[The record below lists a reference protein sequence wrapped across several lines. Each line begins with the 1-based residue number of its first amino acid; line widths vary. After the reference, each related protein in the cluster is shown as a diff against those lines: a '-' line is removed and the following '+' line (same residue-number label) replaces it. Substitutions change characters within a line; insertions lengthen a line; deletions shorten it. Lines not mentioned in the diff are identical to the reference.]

1 MKAIELAAN
10 ARTAKKRNQVKALRH
25 TGRLPAVIYGSGKGA
40 EQLEVDK
47 KGFQRMMASTSATAV
62 LVDLNLDGDSRLAL
76 IQEVQHHPLSRQPLH
91 VDFREVRKDQQVHVT
106 VPVIPVGEA
115 VGVKVSG
122 GNLEHVMRRVHVSG
136 TPAALPEFIEVDIT
150 ELEIGSTLHVSDI
163 AQPEGVE
170 FLENAGNP
178 VFSVSRPR
186 EEVEETPAE
195 GEEGEEG
202 AEGEGE
208 AGEGGE
214 AAEGEA
220 KPEEGGDD
228 KK

>member
-10 ARTAKKRNQVKALRH
+10 ARTAKKRNQVRALRH
-25 TGRLPAVIYGSGKGA
+25 TGSMPAVIYGSGEGA

-47 KGFQRMMASTSATAV
+47 KSFQRMMESTSATAV
-62 LVDLNLDGDSRLAL
+62 LVDLNLDGNSRLAL

-91 VDFREVRKDQQVHVT
+91 VDFREVRKDQQVQVT
-106 VPVIPVGEA
+106 VPVVTVGEA
-115 VGVKVSG
+115 VGVKVGG
-122 GNLEHVMRRVHVSG
+122 GNLEHVMRQVHVSG
-136 TPAALPEFIEVDIT
+136 TPAELPEMIEVDIS

-163 AQPEGVE
+163 VRPAGVE
-170 FLENAGNP
+170 ILDNASNP

-186 EEVEETPAE
+186 VEVEEAPAE

-202 AEGEGE
+202 AGGEG
-208 AGEGGE
+208 
-214 AAEGEA
+214 AEGDA
-220 KPEEGGDD
+220 KPEEGGGD

>member
-25 TGRLPAVIYGSGKGA
+25 AGRLPAVIYGSGEGA

-47 KGFQRMMASTSATAV
+47 KGFQHMMASTSATAV
-62 LVDLNLDGDSRLAL
+62 LVDLTLDGKSRLAL

-106 VPVIPVGEA
+106 VPLIPVGEA

-122 GNLEHVMRRVHVSG
+122 GNLEHVMRQVHVSG
-136 TPAALPEFIEVDIT
+136 TPAALPEMIEVDIS
-150 ELEIGSTLHVSDI
+150 ELDIGHTLHISDI
-163 AQPEGVE
+163 AAPEGVD

-186 EEVEETPAE
+186 VEVEETPAE

-202 AEGEGE
+202 AEGEG
-208 AGEGGE
+208 
-214 AAEGEA
+214 AEGEA
-220 KPEEGGDD
+220 KPEEGGSD

>member
-10 ARTAKKRNQVKALRH
+10 TRTAKKRNQVRALRH
-25 TGRLPAVIYGSGKGA
+25 TGRLPAVIYGSSEGT

-47 KGFQRMMASTSATAV
+47 KSFQRMMASTSATAV
-62 LVDLNLDGDSRLAL
+62 LVDLNLDGNSRLAL

-106 VPVIPVGEA
+106 VPVIPLGEA

-122 GNLEHVMRRVHVSG
+122 GNLEHVMRQIHVSG
-136 TPAALPEFIEVDIT
+136 TPAALPEMIEVDIS
-150 ELEIGSTLHVSDI
+150 ELDIGHTLHISDI
-163 AQPEGVE
+163 AAPEGVE
-170 FLENAGNP
+170 FLENEGNP

-186 EEVEETPAE
+186 VEVEETPDE
-195 GEEGEEG
+195 GEGEEG
-202 AEGEGE
+202 AEGEGAE
-208 AGEGGE
+208 GEG
-214 AAEGEA
+214 AEGEA
-220 KPEEGGDD
+220 KPEEGGGD